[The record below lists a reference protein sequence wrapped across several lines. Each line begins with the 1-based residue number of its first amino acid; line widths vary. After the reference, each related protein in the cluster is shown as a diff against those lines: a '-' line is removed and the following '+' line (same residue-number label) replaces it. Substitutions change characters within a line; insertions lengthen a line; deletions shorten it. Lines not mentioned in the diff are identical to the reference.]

1 MLRIM
6 IIIATPLAGICAA
19 DAQAPAPSSQP
30 PSDQSAKTSLPAS
43 QRGPAFPKGVSSGQR
58 NSANWIAAP
67 TTPDP
72 SNEPAWQREAQ
83 RRYEYL
89 QRDR

>member
-6 IIIATPLAGICAA
+6 IIIATLLVGICAA
-19 DAQAPAPSSQP
+19 DAQAPVPTSQP
-30 PSDQSAKTSLPAS
+30 PSDPSAKASLPAS
-43 QRGPAFPKGVSSGQR
+43 QRGPAFPKGVSSDHR
-58 NSANWIAAP
+58 NPANWIAAP

-72 SNEPAWQREAQ
+72 SNEPAWERDAQ

-89 QRDR
+89 QRYQ